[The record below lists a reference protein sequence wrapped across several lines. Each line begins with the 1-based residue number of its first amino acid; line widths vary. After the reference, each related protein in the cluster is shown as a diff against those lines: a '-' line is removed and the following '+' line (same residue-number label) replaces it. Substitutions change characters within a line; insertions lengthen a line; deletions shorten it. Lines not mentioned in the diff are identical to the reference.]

1 MAGHDPFDT
10 ALADATARA
19 GCALDYAELDSDVFG
34 EELGRAAYAGVERIA
49 LVGAIAR
56 RS

>member
-1 MAGHDPFDT
+1 
-10 ALADATARA
+10 
-19 GCALDYAELDSDVFG
+19 VFG